1 MLETLANIN
10 NTATPVLRGILTAVE
25 ILLTGFALYWLWEVG
40 LKLFSLIGKRNVKS
54 APARP
59 ETTTAFIP
67 KVSASQK
74 SIVGVGSESGSTSN
88 F

>member
-10 NTATPVLRGILTAVE
+10 NIANPTLRGILTAVE
-25 ILLTGFALYWLWEVG
+25 ILLTGFVLYWLWEVG
-40 LKLFSLIGKRNVKS
+40 LKLFSLIGKRVVKS

-59 ETTTAFIP
+59 E
-67 KVSASQK
+67 K
-74 SIVGVGSESGSTSN
+74 SITHIPRASVKRKSITGVGSESGSTAD